1 MSNQFYAVA
10 SLIVAVV
17 FLCLGCAAL
26 WVRRRTPARLS
37 TARHNFTAFALYS
50 FGMVI
55 FNVLLACF
63 ALTGCAWA
71 WLMLLVG

>member
-10 SLIVAVV
+10 SLIVAAV

-26 WVRRRTPARLS
+26 WVHGRTPARLS
-37 TARHNFTAFALYS
+37 TARHNFMVFALYS
-50 FGMVI
+50 FSMVI

-63 ALTGCAWA
+63 ALTCCAWA